1 MHPECRAT
9 VEEICSDEE
18 VHRRYS
24 QSMWYEVVFRPWEV
38 HTHGIGVETLSGAM
52 CELELTEEADSVHIY
67 AEYLVQR

>member
-1 MHPECRAT
+1 
-9 VEEICSDEE
+9 
-18 VHRRYS
+18 
-24 QSMWYEVVFRPWEV
+24 MWYEVVFRPWEV